1 MATNEIIMILH
12 NLEVVRL
19 GSEMKVVG
27 CMSLGKQ
34 GTASHRQSRKT
45 SMRKNVSGAFRRTQQ
60 MKQAN
65 SG

>member
-27 CMSLGKQ
+27 CISLGKQ
-34 GTASHRQSRKT
+34 GTASQTGTVK
-45 SMRKNVSGAFRRTQQ
+45 KDLKGV
-60 MKQAN
+60 K
-65 SG
+65 